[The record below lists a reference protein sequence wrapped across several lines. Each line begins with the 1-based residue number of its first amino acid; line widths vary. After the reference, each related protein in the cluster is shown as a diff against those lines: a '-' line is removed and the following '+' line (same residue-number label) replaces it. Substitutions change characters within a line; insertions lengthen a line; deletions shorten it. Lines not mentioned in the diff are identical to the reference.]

1 MGSAVWV
8 RASSVVPP
16 ARPAG
21 LFTSEREQESD
32 GPDNDD
38 ENNAYYQR
46 ILHRII
52 LITRPELL
60 HGAPSTGEPNH
71 RVLASQTRKGIRV
84 QGGGPPRLAPKGRA
98 RTWGTGLVPL
108 GVTLNSR
115 DCPDDCFQKALE
127 VDTLELCSKVSPPV
141 ALLKRMVKRTPP

>member
-8 RASSVVPP
+8 RASSVVPL

-52 LITRPELL
+52 LITRPEFL
-60 HGAPSTGEPNH
+60 HGAPSTGSLITAYW
-71 RVLASQTRKGIRV
+71 RVKL
-84 QGGGPPRLAPKGRA
+84 GRA
-98 RTWGTGLVPL
+98 YAGGRRVEIPRRSL
-108 GVTLNSR
+108 
-115 DCPDDCFQKALE
+115 
-127 VDTLELCSKVSPPV
+127 
-141 ALLKRMVKRTPP
+141 ALLRPLCFRLIPG